1 MTSTAKKIG
10 GAGRGQGRKPLV
22 NGFQSVVVPIR
33 CSPEQRDRFHALG
46 SLGGA
51 NWFRSAVL
59 RTKVPREA

>member
-1 MTSTAKKIG
+1 MTSTAKKIW

-22 NGFQSVVVPIR
+22 KGFQSVVVPIR

-46 SLGGA
+46 GA